1 MKNIKNLHYLASFIW
16 NLSYCWQISK
26 EPFKKFH
33 ESGAPGSRIFNL
45 EFKFRFFENM
55 SRIFQQNI
63 KITKKIAFLTV

>member
-45 EFKFRFFENM
+45 NEF
-55 SRIFQQNI
+55 ID
-63 KITKKIAFLTV
+63 LV